1 MEARDPSL
9 PPQASNHSTP
19 AVTQGAM
26 RDESPPRTPTQHKG
40 KAPMRALDTQTA
52 NHATTFFEDETPVD
66 KRRSGATE
74 LSIMSRDSHD
84 LHFRD
89 VTRESVV
96 DNMLLSLDS
105 LHNPGTGGPMHFGLY
120 NGFNDDNDDDD
131 EPFQSSVSRFSPPP
145 HFRSPH
151 HNPSDYDARDDT
163 SARYAHHHLRGRR
176 SNSTSNFRSDLDRME
191 GMGSRGYGSARMSS
205 DTARKPMYG
214 EGSVAQHSRGQGRKG
229 SASSSVDYGYSTQ
242 VLPPGSRHTN
252 RSASFDNGYDRRPFG
267 SDEMS
272 PTSVLNRGRPNVFDF
287 PAYDAAPTPTI
298 PTRPRRFEDL
308 PPSAPGYDYAPQ
320 QSPFGSLPVHVP
332 AVAAPASRRNSIRSS
347 SSKGPWNSK
356 ARGPDASIR
365 AQATEFVNAVNIR
378 ELPPIPAF
386 ADNTTPSKPSTP
398 QTKEPPK
405 ERRGFFSR
413 VFGGGR
419 SQPPQEPRA
428 TPQLAPLDTRSPEQA
443 KRPST
448 TPAQHNTSQLGP
460 RTATRSGSTAAT
472 PQKQPT
478 EPQQPRTLT
487 KKNSSFFRRRKKS
500 VTEEP
505 LPPPVPVQVQ
515 RAGDIGTSVLPSPA
529 ASSLRNA
536 MKDYLSDQQA
546 ATPREAYYDTR
557 ELQSPVDDGDDH
569 PGGFSPDYTPHRD
582 ATIRTVKPGSR
593 GTDDGVAPAIEDI
606 QDLHNRTVDSPK
618 YKLKVKRGKGPSA
631 RANDDSS
638 FLADSSEQE
647 DKAGNLSNPSK
658 GQTMSV
664 PEQSRRPATSP
675 TASSAVQHTSSGRE
689 ALGSRQRANV
699 GEKRTEVHPSSS
711 AAQNLSGFAEGHDED
726 GWVITTPSRRETVDS
741 DANGKN
747 NRVWLEP
754 TSSEEK
760 LDEQTSLSLP
770 LEGAQPTPADR
781 SPITPSDAYQSA
793 SSLPIVQVEGGN
805 IRTSVEVERT
815 APVAA
820 SEEPT
825 DEDREKAQQIYDGDE
840 SFLAKSRSAA
850 WLGGN
855 TPLSARCRKAY
866 MEIYEWTGFSILLA
880 MRDMCNRL
888 VLKGETQEV
897 DRVLDAFANR
907 WCECNPNHGFKS
919 PGAVHTICYSLLLLN
934 TDLHMADIESRMTRS
949 QFVKNTLPT
958 IRSVVDAELEE
969 AEENAHNQ
977 SRSQTPVDDA
987 STPISPTFEN
997 RQRPSVD
1004 LTTKRSKNRLSI
1016 RPAMGLRT
1024 DSDGYPTNPD
1034 AGAGD
1039 ACTVL
1044 VKAPFDGSMK
1054 NWEFQVEI
1062 VLKEFYSSIKHQK
1075 LPLHGV
1081 DSTPAQSS
1089 NNLSVAGVLRRTPS
1103 VLSKAPSDTTSYRGR
1118 HSEFRSATARWNS
1131 KTRSRPKLYPNST
1144 IGSSRTSLDDQ
1155 SVFSPAGSSKWSTYS
1170 MGKTGTSMSVDSL
1183 GTHFAAPDYQQSI
1196 GFANALSQAII
1207 REGNEEN
1214 HTIASYEENG
1224 RTAPLLEDE
1233 SLELHGPPWA
1243 KEGILKHKHH
1253 LEAMD
1258 KKSKDRH
1265 WNEVFA
1271 VIEKGY
1277 MKIFTFNMNA
1287 KAARSKAKR
1296 RPSAGGVVGGG
1307 NWADNA
1313 EELHSFL
1320 LRQTMASTLPPPG
1333 YSKTRPHVFAL
1344 SLPTGAVHLFQAGT
1358 SDNVREY
1365 VQTANYWS
1373 ARLSKEPLVGG
1384 VSNIEYGWSDNVINT
1399 ALIGRPESSPT
1410 TIGNSGAPR
1419 QSIQSSIRSSMDHGT
1434 MKPRLPG
1441 DKVVLSDWTPPSQ
1454 SMMASNLMEVDQ
1466 HKALS
1471 AYVKNVEEEMQRHQE
1486 LRAPLMI
1493 AFSPRHPNAGKA
1505 MANFEKKSAY
1515 LLRELVKFK
1524 TYIDALDY
1532 ANDTRDKIYKEREE
1546 RLKAEEEA
1554 KKEEEQGDEEAAK
1567 DEDDMSA
1574 TALAQSYGS
1583 LMSAFDSPQR

>member
-1 MEARDPSL
+1 
-9 PPQASNHSTP
+9 
-19 AVTQGAM
+19 M
-26 RDESPPRTPTQHKG
+26 RDDSPPRTPTQHKG
-40 KAPMRALDTQTA
+40 KAPMRALETHQAA
-52 NHATTFFEDETPVD
+52 NETTFFDDDTPVD

-105 LHNPGTGGPMHFGLY
+105 LHTGPAHFGGMY
-120 NGFNDDNDDDD
+120 NGFDDAE

-145 HFRSPH
+145 HFRSPAH
-151 HNPSDYDARDDT
+151 THSPSLDYDPHDD
-163 SARYAHHHLRGRR
+163 SSVRYAPLRGRR
-176 SNSTSNFRSDLDRME
+176 SNSTSNFRSDLDKVE
-191 GMGSRGYGSARMSS
+191 SRGYGSARMSS
-205 DTARKPMYG
+205 DTARKPVYG
-214 EGSVAQHSRGQGRKG
+214 EGAFAQHGRGRGSKG
-229 SASSSVDYGYSTQ
+229 SSSSSMDYGYSTQ

-272 PTSVLNRGRPNVFDF
+272 PSSVYSSVLNRGRPNVLDF
-287 PAYDAAPTPTI
+287 SAYDAAPTPTI
-298 PTRPRRFEDL
+298 PTRPRRFED
-308 PPSAPGYDYAPQ
+308 PPSPAPHFDYASQ

-332 AVAAPASRRNSIRSS
+332 AVPAPSSRRNSIRSS
-347 SSKGPWNSK
+347 SSKGPWNGK

-386 ADNTTPSKPSTP
+386 ADNTTPGKPPSTP
-398 QTKEPPK
+398 QAKEPPK

-428 TPQLAPLDTRSPEQA
+428 TPQLPPIDTRSPEQA

-448 TPAQHNTSQLGP
+448 TPAQNYTPQNGARPAVRQSSITQ
-460 RTATRSGSTAAT
+460 

-478 EPQQPRTLT
+478 DPQQQPRTLT

-500 VTEEP
+500 VTEDP

-515 RAGDIGTSVLPSPA
+515 RVGDIGTSVLPSPA

-536 MKDYLSDQQA
+536 MKDYLVDQQA

-557 ELQSPVDDGDDH
+557 ELQSPVGDGDDH
-569 PGGFSPDYTPHRD
+569 PGGFSPEYTPHKD
-582 ATIRTVKPGSR
+582 ATIRTVRPGSR
-593 GTDDGVAPAIEDI
+593 GTDDGVAPAVEDL
-606 QDLHNRTVDSPK
+606 QDLHHRTVDSPK
-618 YKLKVKRGKGPSA
+618 YKLKVRRGKGGSA

-647 DKAGNLSNPSK
+647 DKAGHLSAPSR
-658 GQTMSV
+658 GQNMYV

-675 TASSAVQHTSSGRE
+675 NASTQHTSSAKE
-689 ALGSRQRANV
+689 NLGPRQKANV
-699 GEKRTEVHPSSS
+699 GEKRTDAHPSSS
-711 AAQNLSGFAEGHDED
+711 AGQRFADGTDEE
-726 GWVITTPSRRETVDS
+726 GWVITTPSRRETADS
-741 DANGKN
+741 DINGKN

-760 LDEQTSLSLP
+760 LEQTSLSLP
-770 LEGAQPTPADR
+770 LEGAKSEHSPADR

-793 SSLPIVQVEGGN
+793 SSLPIVQVEGGDV
-805 IRTSVEVERT
+805 RTSAEVVRT
-815 APVAA
+815 APATA

-840 SFLAKSRSAA
+840 NFLAKGKAAA
-850 WLGGN
+850 WLGEN
-855 TPLSARCRKAY
+855 TIASARCRKAY

-880 MRDMCNRL
+880 MRDLCNRL
-888 VLKGETQEV
+888 VLKGETQQV
-897 DRVLDAFANR
+897 DRILDSFANR

-934 TDLHMADIESRMTRS
+934 TDLHMADIESRMTRG

-969 AEENAHNQ
+969 AEEHTH
-977 SRSQTPVDDA
+977 SRSQTPVEDN

-997 RQRPSVD
+997 RKRPSVD
-1004 LTTKRSKNRLSI
+1004 LNTKRSKNRLSI
-1016 RPAMGLRT
+1016 RPAMGLRM
-1024 DSDGYPTNPD
+1024 DPEGYPTNPD
-1034 AGAGD
+1034 SGAGD

-1044 VKAPFDGSMK
+1044 VKAPFEGSMK
-1054 NWEFQVEI
+1054 AWEFQVEI
-1062 VLKEFYSSIKHQK
+1062 VLKEFYSSIKSSK

-1081 DSTPAQSS
+1081 DTTPAQSS
-1089 NNLSVAGVLRRTPS
+1089 NNLSVTGVLRRTPS

-1118 HSEFRSATARWNS
+1118 HSEFRAATARWNS

-1183 GTHFAAPDYQQSI
+1183 GTHFSPPDYQQSI

-1214 HTIASYEENG
+1214 HTIASYEEYG

-1277 MKIFTFNMNA
+1277 MKVFTFNMNA
-1287 KAARSKAKR
+1287 KKAKR
-1296 RPSAGGVVGGG
+1296 RPSAHSVVGGG
-1307 NWADNA
+1307 NWTDNA

-1358 SDNVREY
+1358 ADIVREY

-1384 VSNIEYGWSDNVINT
+1384 VSNIEYGWSDNVINM
-1399 ALIGRPESSPT
+1399 ALISRPESSPT
-1410 TIGNSGAPR
+1410 TIGNNAPR

-1441 DKVVLSDWTPPSQ
+1441 DKVVLSDWTPPTQ

-1493 AFSPRHPNAGKA
+1493 AFSPRHPNAAKA

-1532 ANDTRDKIYKEREE
+1532 ANEMRDKIYKEREE
-1546 RLKAEEEA
+1546 RLKAEEAA
-1554 KKEEEQGDEEAAK
+1554 KKEEGQGDEGACK

-1574 TALAQSYGS
+1574 SALAQSYSS
-1583 LMSAFDSPQR
+1583 LMSAFDSPVR